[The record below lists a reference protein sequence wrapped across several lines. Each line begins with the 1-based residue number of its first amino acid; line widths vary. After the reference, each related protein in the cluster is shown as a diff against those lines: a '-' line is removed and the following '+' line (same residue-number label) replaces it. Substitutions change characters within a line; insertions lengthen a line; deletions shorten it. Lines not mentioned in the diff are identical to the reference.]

1 MSQTL
6 SFVGHD
12 GLDLKA
18 ASSGPAEGTPVLLV
32 HGGGQTRRAWRR
44 AAEVIAAE
52 GFHAIALDLRG
63 HGESAWCGKGD
74 YALSHFAKDI
84 IAVTAQ
90 IGGRLHYVGASLGGL
105 SGLIAEGDLNPGGFA
120 SLTLVDITPNMSPDG
135 VARIMGFMAQH
146 MEEGFASPEHAADV
160 IAAYTPNREK
170 RGPSDSLKHYLRL
183 GVDGRYRWHWDPAFI
198 TGMDADTSRATDY
211 LESSARALRLPV
223 HLVRG
228 QSSDLVSPEAAQD
241 FLKLVPHA
249 RYDDIAGTGHMVVGD
264 RNDVFCDVILC
275 FLKELAPTA

>member
-1 MSQTL
+1 MSEIL

-12 GLDLKA
+12 GLALKA
-18 ASSGPAEGTPVLLV
+18 AASGPADGAPVLLV

-44 AAEVIAAE
+44 AAEAIAAE
-52 GFHAIALDLRG
+52 GYRAIALDLRG
-63 HGESAWCGKGD
+63 HGESTWCDSGNYTLG
-74 YALSHFAKDI
+74 HFARDI
-84 IAVTAQ
+84 VAVTGQ
-90 IGGRLHYVGASLGGL
+90 IKGRLHYVGASLGGL
-105 SGLIAEGDLNPGGFA
+105 SGLLAEGDINPGGFA

-135 VARIMGFMAQH
+135 VARITGFMAQH
-146 MEEGFASPEHAADV
+146 MEAGFASPEHAADV

-198 TGMDADTSRATDY
+198 TGMDADTTGATDQ
-211 LESSARALRLPV
+211 LETAARALRLPV

-228 QSSDLVSPEAAQD
+228 QSSDLVSPEAAQG
-241 FLKLVPHA
+241 FIKLVPHA

-264 RNDVFCDVILC
+264 RNDVFCDVILG